1 MIEHSVLVLEFFHD
15 AFIEGV
21 FGNDVVVKTGLV
33 LSDAVRP
40 VWETNCQSYLFCWIN
55 KKSLTG
61 PRTEELKKVSTSVHR
76 KRCSGTL

>member
-33 LSDAVRP
+33 LSNPVRSAMGNKMSVLPFLLDKQKKHLP
-40 VWETNCQSYLFCWIN
+40 VLALE
-55 KKSLTG
+55 K
-61 PRTEELKKVSTSVHR
+61 
-76 KRCSGTL
+76 